1 LHFFRPDGPMPDAL
15 EAVLT
20 IPPELGPTATVLSEL
35 RDRVRRVEVE
45 RTVERQRTGGRLR
58 GRRAVLAQ
66 SWRDQPASCE
76 PRRNLRP
83 RIATPS
89 KWARI
94 EALLRN
100 RAFVVE
106 YADARARW
114 RAGAAAVFPP
124 GTYWLQRFASV
135 SILET

>member
-1 LHFFRPDGPMPDAL
+1 MPDAL

-45 RTVERQRTGGRLR
+45 RAVERQRTGGRLR

-83 RIATPS
+83 RIATPC